1 MILRYLFT
9 FYCVALGLSGEAFGA
24 PIQGEASL
32 EKRQA
37 GQLITRCTVPNT
49 VGMSFDDGPYNYLHD
64 IVNTL
69 KANNATATF
78 FFSGDNWNC
87 IYNADAAERVQYAY
101 NNGMHVASHTWRH
114 GDLATMNWDLIHDEM
129 WRVEQA
135 LLKIVGAYPAFMRPP
150 YGSYNSLV
158 LEAARVRGQAV
169 VTWDFDSQ
177 DSMGASA
184 QQSINLYQQK
194 IQQHPSTILP
204 LNHETYCERLRFILS
219 LHLIDSL
226 SFLRSLA
233 STAYTVLPAVLP
245 KLKAAGYRVVDVATS
260 QISMDDRTFTK
271 RLFLALLVCGF

>member
-1 MILRYLFT
+1 MILRNILT
-9 FYCVALGLSGEAFGA
+9 FYCVALGLSGAALGA
-24 PIQGEASL
+24 PIQEEASL

-49 VGMSFDDGPYNYLHD
+49 VGMSFDDGPYMYLND

-78 FFSGDNWNC
+78 FFSGNNWDC
-87 IYNADAAERVQYAY
+87 IYNTDAANRVKYAY

-114 GDLATMNWDLIHDEM
+114 GDLATMSWDLIHDEM

-135 LLKIVGAYPAFMRPP
+135 LMKIVGAYPAFMRPP
-150 YGSYNSLV
+150 YGSYNDLV
-158 LEAARVRGQAV
+158 LEASRVRGQAV

-194 IQQHPSTILP
+194 IQQHPSTIMP
-204 LNHETYCERLRFILS
+204 LNHETYS
-219 LHLIDSL
+219 
-226 SFLRSLA
+226 
-233 STAYTVLPAVLP
+233 STAYTVIPAVLP
-245 KLKAAGYRVVDVATS
+245 KLNAAGYRVVDVATCLGLPKYQWTTTPS
-260 QISMDDRTFTK
+260 PRDSSWH
-271 RLFLALLVCGF
+271 C